1 MKSCKAMVSGFTQ
14 PSISPGA
21 ELTRA
26 IFSVLHLKINQNID
40 FWFFWFSSS
49 AGCLNSS
56 SGPRTEKTGTYRRW
70 RTANASAEL
79 ENIGARFSPEGRHRS
94 KNSYFSG
101 FGRQEAGRGSWPESN
116 KVARIVLR
124 SYRDAEASKIFKS
137 PYLKASKIGFVHKPQ
152 RIPNGL
158 KNRTLFGSK
167 RAP

>member
-1 MKSCKAMVSGFTQ
+1 MVSGFTQ

-26 IFSVLHLKINQNID
+26 IFSVLYLKINQNID

-49 AGCLNSS
+49 AGWLNSS
-56 SGPRTEKTGTYRRW
+56 SGPRTERIGTYRRW
-70 RTANASAEL
+70 RTANVSAECHL
-79 ENIGARFSPEGRHRS
+79 ALGSSAQEKIGARFSPEGRHRS

-124 SYRDAEASKIFKS
+124 SYRDAEASRFS
-137 PYLKASKIGFVHKPQ
+137 NL
-152 RIPNGL
+152 L
-158 KNRTLFGSK
+158 T
-167 RAP
+167 